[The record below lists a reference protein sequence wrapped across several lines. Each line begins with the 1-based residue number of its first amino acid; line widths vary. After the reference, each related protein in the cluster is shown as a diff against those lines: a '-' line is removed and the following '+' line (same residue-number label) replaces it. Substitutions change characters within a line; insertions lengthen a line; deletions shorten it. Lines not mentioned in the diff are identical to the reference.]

1 MLFLIEMY
9 IEFFNLESSC
19 YAISEFQIKQKF
31 LSIIEVSLYIH
42 NYLLLTSVFAIV
54 QSFLFTVFW
63 YLLQ

>member
-9 IEFFNLESSC
+9 IEFFNLES